1 MVRFLHVASGDTTA
15 DWSSF
20 ISPRWELNYPGHRTP
35 GSPLEQGS
43 QAVWGLWK
51 GSQETVGPAW
61 EWAWPRHSSGM
72 CLGKLR
78 DCSGEGRDF
87 ERVLGGACEAVAH
100 CRCVRWIRERKAMQM
115 AEATLCSKWS
125 KAWWV
130 GELRHGLVSSFWKLG
145 ARGNP
150 RWFQGLEAAVNVKSV
165 GRGAL
170 DTGHNLFFP
179 PRHKDPT
186 HRVVVRMS

>member
-43 QAVWGLWK
+43 QAVWGPWK

-78 DCSGEGRDF
+78 DCSGKGRDF

-100 CRCVRWIRERKAMQM
+100 CRCVLFAGLGSERLCKWQRQLYAASGQKPGGWGSLDM
-115 AEATLCSKWS
+115 AWFPVSGSWEPGGIPGGFR
-125 KAWWV
+125 AW
-130 GELRHGLVSSFWKLG
+130 R
-145 ARGNP
+145 
-150 RWFQGLEAAVNVKSV
+150 QQ
-165 GRGAL
+165 
-170 DTGHNLFFP
+170 
-179 PRHKDPT
+179 
-186 HRVVVRMS
+186 